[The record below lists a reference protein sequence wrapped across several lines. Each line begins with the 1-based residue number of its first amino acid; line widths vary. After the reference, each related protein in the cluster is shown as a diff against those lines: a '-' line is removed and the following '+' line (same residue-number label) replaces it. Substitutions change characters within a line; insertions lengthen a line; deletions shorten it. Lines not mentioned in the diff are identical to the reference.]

1 LSNDIVIKNDKTLI
15 RPDWSGELKMMHTKF
30 SFNYPLTIIVTISA
44 DDRYLWLQ
52 RLKMDVIKR
61 CCRSVALFLGL
72 LVMIVFPVVV
82 IAGPPGPGGPPPLV
96 TVASVIEQDVN
107 PPAEYVGHVE
117 AIQSVDLRARVEGF
131 LEQVN
136 FKEGS
141 DVHAGDLLYVIEQ
154 TPYKAR
160 VNADKASLA
169 QAEAILTKAR
179 QYLHRAQTVRS
190 GGISATDL
198 DDAVAEELRAKA
210 QFEQANANLQIAQ
223 INLGYT
229 TIRAPINGRIGR
241 TAFTKGNLVGPDS
254 GALARIVQLD
264 PIRVV
269 YSISENDLTAINMA
283 LKDADRGENNPMLM
297 PRIKLAS
304 GQILKIEGHVDF
316 VDNTVNVS
324 TGTIAVRA
332 LFKNPKV
339 ILIPGQYVTV
349 LVARKEPKLMQ
360 VVPQAAVLE
369 DHDGRYVLLVDDQN
383 RVAVRR
389 VKTGP
394 VVGANWAIESG
405 LAINEKVIVEGI
417 QKVRPG
423 QIVKTTIADE
433 HQGR

>member
-1 LSNDIVIKNDKTLI
+1 MRTKLIVNYFQRITASIYSDNKYPKVGLNKTDASI
-15 RPDWSGELKMMHTKF
+15 RMNGAAILV
-30 SFNYPLTIIVTISA
+30 LCI
-44 DDRYLWLQ
+44 LQ
-52 RLKMDVIKR
+52 VL
-61 CCRSVALFLGL
+61 A
-72 LVMIVFPVVV
+72 FPFEVNAAP
-82 IAGPPGPGGPPPLV
+82 AGPGNGPPPQV
-96 TVASVIEQDVN
+96 TVATVIEQDVN

-131 LEQVN
+131 LERVD

-154 TPYKAR
+154 APYQAK
-160 VNADKASLA
+160 VDADKASLA

-198 DDAVAEELRAKA
+198 DNAVAEELRAKA
-210 QFEQANANLQIAQ
+210 QLEQARANLQIAQ
-223 INLGYT
+223 INQGYT
-229 TIRAPINGRIGR
+229 TIKAPIGGRIGR
-241 TAFTKGNLVGPDS
+241 TAFTRGNLVGPDS

-269 YSISENDLTAINMA
+269 YSISENDLAAVNMA
-283 LKDADRGENNPMLM
+283 LKDAGRDKKPPVLM
-297 PRIKLAS
+297 PRIKLPG
-304 GQILKIEGHVDF
+304 GQVLKIAGNVDF
-316 VDNTVNVS
+316 VDNTVDAS

-332 LFKNPKV
+332 LFENPEGT
-339 ILIPGQYVTV
+339 LLPGRYVTV
-349 LVARKEPKLMQ
+349 LIARREPKLMP

-383 RVAVRR
+383 RVAMRR

-394 VVGANWAIESG
+394 VIGVNWAVESG
-405 LAINEKVIVEGI
+405 LSVNERVIVEGV

-423 QIVKTTIADE
+423 QAVKTVGADE
-433 HQGR
+433 HPGR